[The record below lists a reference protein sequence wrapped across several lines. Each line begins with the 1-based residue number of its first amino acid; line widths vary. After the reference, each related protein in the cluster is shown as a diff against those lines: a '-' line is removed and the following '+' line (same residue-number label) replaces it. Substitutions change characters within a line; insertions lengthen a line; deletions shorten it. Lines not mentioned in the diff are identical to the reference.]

1 MTTTKPRRP
10 PPPKAKPEIPFPSLC
25 AIVRRVLTRLP
36 EIDNI
41 DLKET
46 VKEWVSADGFQR
58 PDSSMVY
65 RAVDAIEHASPTLRR
80 APPIAMPQSP
90 PQAER
95 PDPTRLPRPWTT
107 DRAGPQTMTRVGELR
122 SPISTSAT
130 TSVNSKR
137 G

>member
-1 MTTTKPRRP
+1 MRRRS
-10 PPPKAKPEIPFPSLC
+10 PPKAKPEIGFPQLC
-25 AIVRRVLTRLP
+25 SIVRFILTHLP
-36 EIDNI
+36 AIDNI

-46 VKEWVSADGFQR
+46 TKERVTSLGFRR

-65 RAVDAIEHASPTLRR
+65 RAVDAVEHASPTLRQE
-80 APPIAMPQSP
+80 PPIAMPQSP
-90 PQAER
+90 PLVER
-95 PDPTRLPRPWTT
+95 PDPTRVPRPWTT
-107 DRAGPQTMTRVGELR
+107 DRARSQTMTRVGEIR